1 MRIKTYLEE
10 KLNLTT
16 ENRLLKFAITVLGV
30 ALIANVFV
38 TWGLLVRT
46 RTIIVPPVV
55 NTKFELSGAKFSD
68 EYIKM
73 MARYIVAI
81 GLNYTPSS
89 ARANFE
95 ELLGLYDP
103 TTYEEKK
110 REFYELAEI
119 VETTKVTNIFFI
131 HRMSIDESKKQIE
144 IKGVRKQLAN
154 EQKIKEGQET
164 YLIEYSNNN
173 GRFSIVRIT
182 QQQESK

>member
-10 KLNLTT
+10 KLNLTV
-16 ENRLLKFAITVLGV
+16 ENRLLKFAITMLGI
-30 ALIANVFV
+30 ALIVNVFV
-38 TWGLLVRT
+38 TWGLVVRT
-46 RTIIVPPVV
+46 RTIVVPPVV
-55 NTKFELSGAKFSD
+55 NTRFELSGAKLSD
-68 EYIKM
+68 EYVKM
-73 MARYIVAI
+73 MARYIVSI

-103 TTYEEKK
+103 STYEEKK

-131 HRMSIDESKKQIE
+131 HRMSMDENQKQIE
-144 IKGVRKQLAN
+144 VQGMRKQLAN

-173 GRFSIVRIT
+173 GRFAVVRIT
-182 QQQESK
+182 QKQQ

>member
-10 KLNLTT
+10 KLNLTV
-16 ENRLLKFAITVLGV
+16 ENRLLKFAITVLGI
-30 ALIANVFV
+30 ALIVNVFV
-38 TWGLLVRT
+38 TWGLVVRT
-46 RTIIVPPVV
+46 RTIVVPPVV
-55 NTKFELSGAKFSD
+55 NTRFELSGAKLSD
-68 EYIKM
+68 EYVKM
-73 MARYIVAI
+73 MVRYIVSI

-89 ARANFE
+89 ARTNFE

-103 TTYEEKK
+103 STYEEKK

-131 HRMSIDESKKQIE
+131 HRMSIDENKRQIE
-144 IKGVRKQLAN
+144 IQGMRKQLAN

-173 GRFSIVRIT
+173 GRFAIVHIT
-182 QQQESK
+182 QKQQ